1 MITLEQ
7 VEKLREKTGISYEE
21 AKIALEE
28 TGGDLLE
35 AVIMLERQNRIKEPE
50 SGGYYHS
57 KGQQSEQETK
67 SGKQHKHSEQSQTKE
82 SKTKKEDSVSFGEL
96 LSSFFSWC
104 GRILHKGNI
113 NNFEINKEGKNI
125 MRLPLTVMVLL
136 LIFAFWIVIPLLI
149 VGLIFGLRYRFVGPD
164 LDKTDVN
171 RAMDTVSDVTMK
183 AVDTVVDA
191 AENFSKDIKKGKGE
205 QSHEHGHEN
214 DSNSTGEAQDSD
226 R

>member
-7 VEKLREKTGISYEE
+7 VEKLREKTGVSYEE
-21 AKIALEE
+21 AKMVLEE

-35 AVIMLERQNRIKEPE
+35 AVILLERRNRIQEPE

-57 KGQQSEQETK
+57 KGQPSEKEPT
-67 SGKQHKHSEQSQTKE
+67 SGNRQKHSEQSQTKG

-96 LSSFFSWC
+96 VGSFFSWC
-104 GRILHKGNI
+104 GRILHKGNN

-125 MRLPLTVMVLL
+125 MHLPLTVMALL
-136 LIFAFWIVIPLLI
+136 LIFAFWMVIPLLI

-164 LDKTDVN
+164 LDKTEVN
-171 RAMDTVSDVTMK
+171 RAMETVSDVTMK

-205 QSHEHGHEN
+205 QTHGNEN
-214 DSNSTGEAQDSD
+214 DSSSAGEAQDSD